1 MACDSVINSAT
12 VGMSIDDV
20 VVAYSNDCSIQFTHE
35 PREITNKDSN
45 GWADF
50 AEGLRGWSGSVSAWY
65 TAAGNSATSVF
76 AKISTRATVNIH
88 VLEINTSEADAIGG
102 MVENYSG
109 KAWVTNLDI
118 ASPGTQENVSF
129 TAGFRGCG
137 EASNN
142 GVIPS

>member
-12 VGMSIDDV
+12 VGMSIDGV
-20 VVAYSNDCSIQFTHE
+20 VVAYSTDVTITFTHE

-76 AKISTRATVNIH
+76 DKIKTRGTVEIH
-88 VLEINTSEADAIGG
+88 VLAINADETDAIGG
-102 MVENYSG
+102 LVENYSG
-109 KAWVTNLDI
+109 KAWVTNLDVN
-118 ASPGTQENVSF
+118 SPGTQENVAF

-137 EASNN
+137 AADNN
-142 GVIPS
+142 GVVPT